1 MMLANGTK
9 VAQRARRFFL
19 LIAMTMSAMPGQ
31 RLAYA
36 DEPVSINLSLK
47 DHVFTPAEIKVPANK
62 TVSITV
68 INEDASAEEFESS
81 ALKIEKAIAGKKS
94 GVVRLKPLA
103 PGRYPFVGEYHEN
116 TAKGTIIVE

>member
-1 MMLANGTK
+1 MPTNGRKT
-9 VAQRARRFFL
+9 AQRATRFFIP
-19 LIAMTMSAMPGQ
+19 IAMLMSAMPGQ

-36 DEPVSINLSLK
+36 DEPVSINVSLK
-47 DHVFTPAEIKVPANK
+47 DHVFAPAEIRVPANK
-62 TVSITV
+62 AVSITV

-81 ALKIEKAIAGKKS
+81 TLKIEKVIAGKKS

-103 PGRYPFVGEYHEN
+103 PGRYPFVGEYHED